1 VVVDPAQLLLELI
14 RSERHPAEDTEPTRI
29 AHRGDDVTAVAE
41 GEQRELDAELLADLC
56 FHRTSM
62 RPGTVRLTAM
72 VRMAMALALG
82 VLAAVLTGTVR
93 HEWHYSPA
101 VGWIVA
107 ATVYLATTW
116 LVVAPLDGAQTENHV
131 RQRHEDG
138 TPTVS
143 HLVVLIASIASLVG
157 VGYLLAAAGE
167 ERQLGEAA
175 IGVLSVI
182 AAWLTVH
189 TTFMLRYAQLYYL
202 GGEPDVIAFHQSD
215 YRPRFLDFAYLAF
228 TVGMTYQVS
237 DTDLASRPMRGS
249 VLAQGL
255 VSFVL
260 GAVVLASTINL
271 VLELAG
277 R

>member
-1 VVVDPAQLLLELI
+1 MVRVF
-14 RSERHPAEDTEPTRI
+14 
-29 AHRGDDVTAVAE
+29 VAA
-41 GEQRELDAELLADLC
+41 GLGLLA
-56 FHRTSM
+56 
-62 RPGTVRLTAM
+62 
-72 VRMAMALALG
+72 AL
-82 VLAAVLTGTVR
+82 LTGLLR
-93 HEWHYSPA
+93 DEWKYAPA
-101 VGWIVA
+101 IGWIVA
-107 ATVYLATTW
+107 AATYLAATW
-116 LVVAPLDGAQTENHV
+116 WVVLRLDAEQTAAHV
-131 RQRHEDG
+131 RRRNEDG
-138 TPTVS
+138 SPTIS
-143 HLVVLIASIASLVG
+143 HAIVLVASVASLAG
-157 VGYLLAAAGE
+157 VGYLLAAE
-167 ERQLGEAA
+167 MSPQRQLAKA
-175 IGVLSVI
+175 LIGILSVI

>member
-1 VVVDPAQLLLELI
+1 
-14 RSERHPAEDTEPTRI
+14 
-29 AHRGDDVTAVAE
+29 
-41 GEQRELDAELLADLC
+41 
-56 FHRTSM
+56 M

-93 HEWHYSPA
+93 NEWHYSPA

-116 LVVAPLDGAQTENHV
+116 LVVAPLDGAQTEKHV